1 MTKSEIEI
9 IGTILNSGCCIVLW
23 KDFKYVDRLVEM
35 FPLVYEEITVCGASA
50 RNVSISD
57 HARRFIIANSK
68 GI

>member
-9 IGTILNSGCCIVLW
+9 IGTILKSGSCIVLD
-23 KDFKYVDRLVEM
+23 KDFKYVDRLTEM
-35 FPLVYEEITVCGASA
+35 FPIVWKETTVCGLSA
-50 RNVSISD
+50 RVVGISD